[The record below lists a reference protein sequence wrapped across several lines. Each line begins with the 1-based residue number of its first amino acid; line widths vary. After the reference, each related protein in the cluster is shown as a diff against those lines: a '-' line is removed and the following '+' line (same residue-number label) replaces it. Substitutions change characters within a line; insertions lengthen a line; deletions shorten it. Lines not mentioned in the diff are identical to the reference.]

1 MTQLQLL
8 TTWSSAFPCSG
19 APVCSPSSSCRL
31 GAGKKN
37 AQICFHDK
45 RFRAPWQ
52 LDCCAII
59 NGNYYSPRSSPR
71 GLNPTRHKTGRR
83 PRRKP
88 SIRFSGVG
96 APAYQLR
103 EALGGNRFTSTLSS
117 STIGMLKTVLVKKFP
132 MRNGR
137 VYCRQDSIRPLIH
150 DSAEMVPTVS

>member
-1 MTQLQLL
+1 MPKMKGMYESVRRLSRFADFESIWNYIFCYCCCCCHCWCCCDDATLGQLL
-8 TTWSSAFPCSG
+8 
-19 APVCSPSSSCRL
+19 
-31 GAGKKN
+31 
-37 AQICFHDK
+37 Q
-45 RFRAPWQ
+45 FR
-52 LDCCAII
+52 CAII

-103 EALGGNRFTSTLSS
+103 GALGGNRFTRTLSS

-132 MRNGR
+132 MRNSR

-150 DSAEMVPTVS
+150 DSAEMVSTVS